1 MRSDTK
7 IVRRPR
13 GRPRSFDTDAVA
25 ARILATFWSHGYSAT
40 SLDQLAAATG
50 LNRPSLYAAF
60 GDKHGMYR
68 RALADFSAA
77 VAGEIAQ
84 ALGRPRLREALTA
97 FYRGAIR
104 VYLEGEHGPRGCFV
118 VCTAAVEA
126 LDDVAIRT
134 DLAAILAAI
143 DGALAARMVAA
154 QEAGDL
160 SAECD
165 PEALARLAAAV
176 LHSLA
181 VRARAGASRRSLQAL
196 ARSAV
201 DLLCGAPPAP

>member
-1 MRSDTK
+1 
-7 IVRRPR
+7 
-13 GRPRSFDTDAVA
+13 VA

-60 GDKHGMYR
+60 GDKQGMYR
-68 RALADFSAA
+68 RALAAFSAT
-77 VAGEIAQ
+77 VSGEIAV

-97 FYRGAIR
+97 FYSGAIR

-126 LDDVAIRT
+126 VDDVDIRS
-134 DLAAILAAI
+134 DLATILAGI
-143 DGALAARMVAA
+143 DGALTARLTVARQAGELPAA
-154 QEAGDL
+154 
-160 SAECD
+160 SD
-165 PEALARLAAAV
+165 PEALARIAAAV

-181 VRARAGASRRSLQAL
+181 VRARAGAGRRSLQAL

-201 DLLCGAPPAP
+201 ELLCGAGSPAR